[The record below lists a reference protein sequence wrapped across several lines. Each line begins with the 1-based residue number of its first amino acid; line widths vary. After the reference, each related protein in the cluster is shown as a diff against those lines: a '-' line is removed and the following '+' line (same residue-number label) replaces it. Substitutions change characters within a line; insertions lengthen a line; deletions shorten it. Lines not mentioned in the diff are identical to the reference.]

1 MHSEVSL
8 DKKQHKNIKLSA
20 GKKIF
25 IKSLSDISLKEFS
38 KQSLI
43 AFFQGSSSLLKS
55 MSIKQSIVQA
65 KSFWGIKNVTGYYHN
80 DAATIVNVID

>member
-8 DKKQHKNIKLSA
+8 DKKQHKNIKLSV

-65 KSFWGIKNVTGYYHN
+65 KSIRGIKNVTGYHHN

>member
-8 DKKQHKNIKLSA
+8 DKKQHKNIKLSV

-38 KQSLI
+38 KQFLI

-65 KSFWGIKNVTGYYHN
+65 KSFWGIKNVTGYHHN
-80 DAATIVNVID
+80 DAATIVNVIY